1 MIAAASHT
9 GSSRLAVVA
18 ASRIVVAAAADSGTL
33 VVVAYDAPVVQ
44 VASCFVADLD
54 TAAAAAAFGCCTY
67 CFVDR
72 SLPAAACRVVAAAL
86 AAAADCIGC
95 GTGCIAVVA
104 CCCLYFES
112 YSETKDYSYDC
123 SSSDR

>member
-9 GSSRLAVVA
+9 GSFRFAVVA

-33 VVVAYDAPVVQ
+33 VVVAFDAPVVVQ
-44 VASCFVADLD
+44 VASYFVADLD
-54 TAAAAAAFGCCTY
+54 TAAAAFGCCTY

-72 SLPAAACRVVAAAL
+72 SLPAAAACRVVAAAL